1 MSDRLKL
8 RQRLQCKD
16 FSWYLQNLLPNLFPP
31 TPNNLVNTIK
41 IKVNGKSCLRMKDF
55 KHTSLEAIVVPCPLT
70 LSDEECVDKS
80 SAFYYTKTKQ
90 LRGTDW
96 PRIGWC
102 LTLSE
107 GNIVMDTCET
117 RNDKEVYRKRIQ
129 EQQWNIFTFSEENT
143 AGSNNAAGGV
153 QIKNVATGL
162 CLAVASST
170 STAAAAARHLS
181 LEQCSDSALHSS
193 DSTSTTKHSSN
204 SVFETESVAG
214 GIYSGVARVG
224 AFSPLT
230 QNRHTTI
237 SVVLPCSGEG
247 ELMTKTVQSIIQNTP
262 FNVLKE
268 IIVVDDGSDPPQ
280 KTFWS
285 TSSSSSDTSKVK
297 FMRHE
302 TTRGLMRARETGA
315 DIASGDVVALFDC
328 HVAPQLGW
336 HVEILKE
343 INENYKRVAVPVITS
358 LNVDTWKEISRPATG
373 AGMSACYLT
382 FDGEVSLI
390 YIFFFILFFIFFL
403 KKNFSNFFLGVPFSF
418 TLITVQVGKRSISF

>member
-1 MSDRLKL
+1 M
-8 RQRLQCKD
+8 
-16 FSWYLQNLLPNLFPP
+16 
-31 TPNNLVNTIK
+31 
-41 IKVNGKSCLRMKDF
+41 
-55 KHTSLEAIVVPCPLT
+55 HTS
-70 LSDEECVDKS
+70 
-80 SAFYYTKTKQ
+80 
-90 LRGTDW
+90 RGI
-96 PRIGWC
+96 PG
-102 LTLSE
+102 
-107 GNIVMDTCET
+107 TC
-117 RNDKEVYRKRIQ
+117 I
-129 EQQWNIFTFSEENT
+129 
-143 AGSNNAAGGV
+143 
-153 QIKNVATGL
+153 
-162 CLAVASST
+162 C
-170 STAAAAARHLS
+170 
-181 LEQCSDSALHSS
+181 
-193 DSTSTTKHSSN
+193 
-204 SVFETESVAG
+204 
-214 GIYSGVARVG
+214 
-224 AFSPLT
+224 
-230 QNRHTTI
+230 
-237 SVVLPCSGEG
+237 
-247 ELMTKTVQSIIQNTP
+247 TVQSIIQNTP

-343 INENYKRVAVPVITS
+343 INENYKRVTVPVITS